1 MEAIWI
7 LEADIEESHLLR
19 FDLLGPR
26 TLVPSDPI
34 DLIDGNLRVLD
45 LLMCQRPK
53 IWIYLFEIFSCST
66 LEIRDNLGKVFY

>member
-19 FDLLGPR
+19 FDGR
-26 TLVPSDPI
+26 TLTSLDPSDPI
-34 DLIDGNLRVLD
+34 DLIDGNLRVMD

-66 LEIRDNLGKVFY
+66 LEIRDNLGTVFY